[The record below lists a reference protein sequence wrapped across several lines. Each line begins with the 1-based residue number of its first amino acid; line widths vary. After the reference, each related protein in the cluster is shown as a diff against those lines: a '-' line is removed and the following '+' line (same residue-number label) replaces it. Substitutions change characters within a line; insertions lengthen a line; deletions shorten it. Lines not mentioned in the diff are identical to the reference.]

1 MEIYVDPYVP
11 ADRLIIVG
19 HGGKDPVE
27 EALVKS
33 GKALGFETV
42 VIDHLPVLS
51 EDPDTLITDL
61 DYDLGSFSFSETD
74 SAVVLTHSEMDAP
87 TLEVLSKHRL
97 RYVGLLGSPSA
108 GGDHPQ
114 APCEGRAGVVP
125 RPPARARGRR
135 HRGPDPGGNLPVHH
149 GRGSRDQAR
158 EAAPPQASCGGRL
171 RAPHAPCDLEARL
184 TARWVPKLIDS
195 SLLAVGQSSPVSG
208 VGQDQLAIIESL
220 GDGLAL
226 GADETSLRVGIE
238 PWRGDR
244 PSEPSL
250 RLQRESK
257 TGLPATSQ
265 VQACRSP

>member
-1 MEIYVDPYVP
+1 MPRVVDFTGTIRSLAERREPFVVATVVRTLGSSLGKPGFKAVVSKDGRILYGAVGGACPESAIATMAMDALRSGQARVVKVFLDDMNRGLEGNLKSSNPDEVHVETNCGGMMEIYVDPYVP

-97 RYVGLLGSPSA
+97 RYVGLLGSP
-108 GGDHPQ
+108 Q
-114 APCEGRAGVVP
+114 R
-125 RPPARARGRR
+125 
-135 HRGPDPGGNLPVHH
+135 
-149 GRGSRDQAR
+149 
-158 EAAPPQASCGGRL
+158 GGRPS
-171 RAPHAPCDLEARL
+171 A
-184 TARWVPKLIDS
+184 S
-195 SLLAVGQSSPVSG
+195 SV
-208 VGQDQLAIIESL
+208 
-220 GDGLAL
+220 
-226 GADETSLRVGIE
+226 
-238 PWRGDR
+238 
-244 PSEPSL
+244 
-250 RLQRESK
+250 
-257 TGLPATSQ
+257 
-265 VQACRSP
+265 

>member
-1 MEIYVDPYVP
+1 MNRALEGNLKSSNPDEVHVETNCGGMMEIYVDPYVP

-125 RPPARARGRR
+125 DPPARACGRR

-158 EAAPPQASCGGRL
+158 KQLPPKR
-171 RAPHAPCDLEARL
+171 
-184 TARWVPKLIDS
+184 
-195 SLLAVGQSSPVSG
+195 LAVEDSE
-208 VGQDQLAIIESL
+208 LL
-220 GDGLAL
+220 
-226 GADETSLRVGIE
+226 TLRVT
-238 PWRGDR
+238 
-244 PSEPSL
+244 
-250 RLQRESK
+250 SK
-257 TGLPATSQ
+257 L
-265 VQACRSP
+265 V